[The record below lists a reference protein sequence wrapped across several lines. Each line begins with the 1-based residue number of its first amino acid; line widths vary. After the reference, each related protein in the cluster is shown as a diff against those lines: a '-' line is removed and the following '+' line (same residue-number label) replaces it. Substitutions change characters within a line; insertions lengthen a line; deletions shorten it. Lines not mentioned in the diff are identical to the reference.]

1 MNISVVCF
9 TKSGYE
15 LMKKLKDNNELKFK
29 YYCKCQSLKSELEQE
44 KENIELENSELQ
56 KQLSVEY
63 VDEKISDWAKKEF
76 ESHHGILFIGAVG
89 IAVRAIAGC
98 VNDKL
103 TDSPVIVMDDLGR
116 FVIPILSG
124 HFGGANE
131 IAKDLSDLI
140 GATPVITT
148 ATDIHSTFAVDVFA
162 KNNNMKVVNREGI
175 AKISSGMLEG
185 KELSVYVSKEEM
197 IDKKTIENIK
207 PDLVLKCKKY
217 ALGIGCKRGKSE
229 KEIEEFIIGKLLEIG
244 VSINDV
250 AYISSIDVK
259 ADEVGIIDFAEKNGI
274 QFITFSKDV
283 LRGIEGEFSESNF
296 VNSQV
301 GVGNVCERAALA
313 VWDYD
318 AELVLKK
325 QAENGITLAV
335 STGWNK
341 IRF

>member
-1 MNISVVCF
+1 VKISVICF

-15 LMKKLKDNNELKFK
+15 LMGKLKDNDELKFS
-29 YYCKCQSLKSELEQE
+29 YFCKCQSLRAEFNQD
-44 KENIELENSELQ
+44 ENSELQ
-56 KQLSVEY
+56 RQLSVKY
-63 VDEKISDWAKKEF
+63 VDEKIADWAAKEF

-116 FVIPILSG
+116 FVIPLLSG
-124 HFGGANE
+124 HFGGANK
-131 IAKDLSDLI
+131 IAKVLSDLT
-140 GATPVITT
+140 GATPVVTT
-148 ATDIHSTFAVDVFA
+148 ATDIHDTFAVDVFA
-162 KNNNMKVVNREGI
+162 KNNNMTVENREGI

-185 KELSVYVSKEEM
+185 KKLSVYISNDEM
-197 IDKKTIENIK
+197 IDQKTVENIK
-207 PDLVLKCKKY
+207 PDLILKCKKY
-217 ALGIGCKRGKSE
+217 ALGIGCKRGKSA
-229 KEIEEFIIGKLLEIG
+229 KDIEEFIMRKLAEIR

-259 ADEVGIIDFAEKNGI
+259 ADEEGIINFAEKKGI
-274 QFITFSKDV
+274 KFVTFSKEV
-283 LRGIEGEFSESNF
+283 LNGIEGEFNESEF

-313 VWDYD
+313 VWENG

-325 QAENGITLAV
+325 QAENGMTLAV
-335 STGWNK
+335 STGWKK
-341 IRF
+341 ISF